1 MSLVAIKEHLMQVR
15 IATLGSLCSVFKAE
29 PETMRCLLNH
39 WVCKG
44 RVRKC
49 LKEPACGSKCF
60 KCPTSMIE
68 LYEWV

>member
-1 MSLVAIKEHLMQVR
+1 MSLLAIKEHLMQVR

-29 PETMRCLLNH
+29 PETMRCLLKH

-49 LKEPACGSKCF
+49 LKEPACGSQCF